1 MSNDEADT
9 EISAAVRAA
18 VAQLLGGPDVA
29 GSDNFFE
36 LGGHSMLAAQ
46 LLRALEP
53 TLGFRPAL
61 RHVFE
66 AVDLDELSAR
76 LSADAEE
83 HARR

>member
-1 MSNDEADT
+1 M
-9 EISAAVRAA
+9 SAAVRAT
-18 VAQLLGGPDVA
+18 VADLLNVVNVE

-36 LGGHSMLAAQ
+36 LGGHSILAAQ

-53 TLGFRPAL
+53 TLGYQPSL

-76 LSADAEE
+76 LAADTRD
-83 HARR
+83 RR